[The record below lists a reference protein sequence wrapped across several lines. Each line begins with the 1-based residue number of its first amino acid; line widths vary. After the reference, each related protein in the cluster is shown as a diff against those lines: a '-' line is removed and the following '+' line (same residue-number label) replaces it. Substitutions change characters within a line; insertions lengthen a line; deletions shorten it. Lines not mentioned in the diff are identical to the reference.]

1 MRLQVYPVLCSWYGF
16 KIYFSFL
23 FVLGTSDF
31 LGLNFYSSSLV
42 RPDESRT
49 DQSFDDDKG
58 TSSRADR
65 SWLGLV
71 VVLKT
76 L

>member
-1 MRLQVYPVLCSWYGF
+1 MLYLYDWYRF
-16 KIYFSFL
+16 MFYFNFL
-23 FVLGTSDF
+23 SVLGTSDF

-49 DQSFDDDKG
+49 DHSFDDDKG
-58 TSSRADR
+58 TSSRADP

-71 VVLKT
+71 VVLQT